1 MFHQIIAL
9 IWGIVVGFAIA
20 VPIGPVG
27 IIVVQRTIMKNRL
40 IGLVTGLGAALT
52 DGFLA
57 SVGAFGIKAISEFIF
72 QEQTLLHLIGGSIL
86 FIIGLIAVFSK
97 PKQNIKKPDS
107 AITIIEHFFS
117 GAILTATNPI
127 AAASFFLAFANI
139 GPRIGIGGPG
149 IATYLVIGV
158 VIGSC
163 LWWLL
168 LTHIAVILGHRIKP
182 EHIDNIN
189 RWLGVVIA
197 VLGGIVLIGSV
208 LK

>member
-27 IIVVQRTIMKNRL
+27 IIVVQRTITKNRL

-57 SVGAFGIKAISEFIF
+57 TVGAFGIKTISEFIF
-72 QEQTLLHLIGGSIL
+72 HQQTLLRLIGGCIL
-86 FIIGLIAVFSK
+86 FTIGLMAIFSK
-97 PKQNIKKPDS
+97 PKPNIKKQDS
-107 AITIIEHFFS
+107 AITMIEHFLS
-117 GAILTATNPI
+117 GVALTATNPL
-127 AAASFFLAFANI
+127 AAASFLLAFASI

-158 VIGSC
+158 VMGSC

-168 LTHIAVILGHRIKP
+168 LTHIATALGHRIKP
-182 EHIDNIN
+182 GHIDSIN
-189 RWLGVVIA
+189 KWLGVVIA

-208 LK
+208 FK